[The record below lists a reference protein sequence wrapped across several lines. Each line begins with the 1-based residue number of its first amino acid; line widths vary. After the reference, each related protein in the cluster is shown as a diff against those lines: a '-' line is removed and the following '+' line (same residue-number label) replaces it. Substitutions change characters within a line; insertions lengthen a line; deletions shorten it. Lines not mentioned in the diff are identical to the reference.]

1 MTIMGF
7 ENLTLVKAAVFSGVL
22 LLGGSGVFCSAPLSV
37 KPVVPISE
45 NSQPR
50 KPEVLILK
58 PSCRVLK
65 GCKNGAIYMTISLSS
80 PDVLLEASL
89 PSDIADRVELHTHQE
104 DKGILKMV
112 ALENLPIPSGLL
124 QLKSGKDHLMVI
136 GLKKDLAPGEKI
148 PLTLIFSKAGIF
160 KLDVLV
166 ESTDWRKSSVREEKK
181 ICPSCHD
188 Q

>member
-1 MTIMGF
+1 
-7 ENLTLVKAAVFSGVL
+7 
-22 LLGGSGVFCSAPLSV
+22 
-37 KPVVPISE
+37 
-45 NSQPR
+45 
-50 KPEVLILK
+50 
-58 PSCRVLK
+58 
-65 GCKNGAIYMTISLSS
+65 MTISLSS